1 MTDNT
6 ENFEEEITSSL
17 PGPKFVE
24 IQHEDGSV
32 EYRAENIDELNAIG
46 IAAAEART
54 NVIELTEEQV
64 AESILLQ
71 EKHDAKEYLKST
83 DWYAARLAETATPIP
98 EAVLEKRAAARLL
111 LST

>member
-1 MTDNT
+1 MIDENDNI
-6 ENFEEEITSSL
+6 EEIFTPPTAS
-17 PGPKFVE
+17 KFVE

-46 IAAAEART
+46 AEAAASRT

-64 AESILLQ
+64 AESILNQ
-71 EKHDAKEYLKST
+71 QKHEAREYLKST
-83 DWYAARLAETATPIP
+83 DWYAARLAETGTAIP
-98 EAVLEKRAAARLL
+98 ADVLAKRQTAREL